1 MATNIEIEAKVL
13 ITKEDYDK
21 LVKIYS
27 KEKTDEFAQVN
38 YYIESK
44 DLDLK
49 KLGVGLRIRKKD
61 NSYVMTLKAP
71 MSEGLLEK
79 NAQLNEDQYK
89 EFKEKGIFPDC
100 YIKEFIKMLGFDP
113 DLLKIRAQ
121 LKTHRIEIP
130 LDDGKNTF
138 SIDKNEYNKITDF
151 ELEMNSNSLLR
162 AKNKLQEMREQGYHI
177 FSVLMR
183 LYERDVENP
192 DAPTVEG
199 EDRHM
204 TYGELAE
211 EIFGTATNPTS
222 EYFYFIDYEDLST
235 TVNDDI
241 FNNITTVK
249 DNTLKNIVIKDYFP
263 QEIVDNFDFEYVTE
277 PNIGTISETIDT
289 SDNSITWNIPQL
301 AEGEVATVSYKLKLK
316 EQYDADIVD
325 QILPTNTNVDIDF
338 ETADGSGNAHSD
350 VSPKIRLTYEEVP
363 QKDPDGNTDNT
374 VANTDIPQTG
384 NNTISILAIAV
395 TAVILFA
402 LSRIVRIKNLNKTK

>member
-27 KEKTDEFAQVN
+27 KEKTDEFDQVN

-44 DLDLK
+44 NLDLK

-100 YIKEFIKMLGFDP
+100 YIKEFVKMLGFDP

-162 AKNKLQEMREQGYHI
+162 AKNKLQEI
-177 FSVLMR
+177 C
-183 LYERDVENP
+183 
-192 DAPTVEG
+192 
-199 EDRHM
+199 
-204 TYGELAE
+204 
-211 EIFGTATNPTS
+211 EINGVP
-222 EYFYFIDYEDLST
+222 Y
-235 TVNDDI
+235 
-241 FNNITTVK
+241 K
-249 DNTLKNIVIKDYFP
+249 DNTRSKQTRCL
-263 QEIVDNFDFEYVTE
+263 
-277 PNIGTISETIDT
+277 ET
-289 SDNSITWNIPQL
+289 L
-301 AEGEVATVSYKLKLK
+301 
-316 EQYDADIVD
+316 
-325 QILPTNTNVDIDF
+325 
-338 ETADGSGNAHSD
+338 
-350 VSPKIRLTYEEVP
+350 
-363 QKDPDGNTDNT
+363 
-374 VANTDIPQTG
+374 
-384 NNTISILAIAV
+384 
-395 TAVILFA
+395 
-402 LSRIVRIKNLNKTK
+402 